1 MTSPSQSP
9 VTKKFVS
16 EVLIVFALSL
26 GASAVYSVVSLIA
39 KLTTKAGLAGQTTTL
54 NGALA
59 EREWLDL
66 TYQVLS
72 IGFGLAPVALAMY
85 FLWQS
90 NLESGQGN
98 PFKTIGLNF
107 EKPSFWLSR
116 GIGLAA
122 AIGIPGLGLYVAA
135 RFLGLSSKIVPA
147 ELPSYWWAIP
157 ILLLAAVR
165 AALLEEVLVVAYL
178 FDRLSLLGVSSRAQL
193 FISAALRGSYHLY
206 QGFGGFLGNFVM
218 GLAFGWAYKKWGRVM
233 PLVLAHFILD
243 AVSFVGYALVGNSLP
258 LP

>member
-1 MTSPSQSP
+1 MTNHKSASGRQLL
-9 VTKKFVS
+9 T
-16 EVLIVFALSL
+16 EVVIVFALSL

-39 KLTTKAGLAGQTTTL
+39 KLTAKAGLAGQTTTI
-54 NGALA
+54 NGAMA

-72 IGFGLAPVALAMY
+72 IGFGLAPVALAIY

-90 NLESGQGN
+90 NLENAQGN

-107 EKPSFWLSR
+107 ERPTFWISR
-116 GIGLAA
+116 GISLAA
-122 AIGIPGLGLYVAA
+122 AIGIPGLGLYVVA
-135 RFLGLSSKIVPA
+135 RLLGLSSKIVPA
-147 ELPSYWWAIP
+147 ELPGYWWAIP

-178 FDRLSLLGVSSRAQL
+178 FDRLTRLGVSSRAQL
-193 FISAALRGSYHLY
+193 LISSALRGSYHLY
-206 QGFGGFLGNFVM
+206 QGFGGFIGNFVM

-243 AVSFVGYALVGNSLP
+243 AVSFVGYALVGKSLP